1 MFRLFLLLCILI
13 LNLNINCYSA
23 NENEVCLEKRNIC
36 RHAIDG
42 NCVDWDYDV
51 CVKSTRRV
59 TQYSA
64 GCDLSNIMSMVN
76 QKHCDLVVTC
86 NDPINV
92 VGECYRGSG
101 CYPGYYYDDCPAGY
115 DVRYTGDIEQKD
127 CPLYGQTGTIS
138 LEKYEYGNF
147 AGGSSLSLI
156 GGGVTCQKYYSPRQ
170 APSCAERL
178 ANGERPQE
186 CYVNECAD
194 LENNPRCHRVNDLGT
209 TVYGDEPTILN
220 TNCVWVIDPVNG
232 RVCTTD
238 PNQIA
243 NLTDDRRLYDV
254 QIEKYECDSADVRN
268 CENKEYKMV
277 CPDGSETLCQNRKE
291 CVRWE
296 QYTINET
303 SERSFIVNRNYELKE
318 CIKGTSNYSC
328 PAYYHYNSASKKCEY
343 ETELKCI
350 VELSRN
356 GNTETYEANPGGY
369 IYDSSAF
376 ETATG
381 ITINFDSDCNA
392 TYNSTANN
400 TYTVNV
406 GETVTTDENDGGETP
421 FTGTVTNKSG
431 RYCPDGSLLPAG
443 ETICYASHTVTTIN
457 ACDVYKNDPNC
468 VYIGDV
474 NRELTDTIRVINGW
488 DSDGSSKN
496 CFIDYNG
503 NCRETGPDTSS
514 WSSCVN
520 QFDNNLFSSVAGVF
534 PKPVVKVENERRVE
548 GLSDKSGCFGAD
560 NDAYDQY
567 VDVDVT
573 YTETYEQYY
582 CYTDYNTAN
591 IPSNCST
598 SNDELCLD
606 YHIDARD
613 STKAVCRQKE
623 VYYTCSETVS
633 QNVCAEYHE
642 EVICNDQSF
651 PIPNI
656 EMKND
661 NFTGFAE
668 SLGILGMLDDINS
681 IWSGKYQYCSYGYF
695 VNGYGGVYCNNCKG
709 EGGFLCFKKK
719 PEQQKAY
726 EMNKK
731 GLCHYLGTEC
741 TNEIKLGFGSICIEH
756 TRKYCCYDSKLARVI
771 VEQAYL
777 QLGKSWNE
785 GCNGLTV
792 DDLNNLDFSAMDF
805 SEIEQDLQ
813 SKIEARTNKINDV
826 LKDRIK
832 TYYTDFTNEMDQR
845 GTHPQAPDN

>member
-1 MFRLFLLLCILI
+1 MRMLAFIILFLNAITLYATTEWRCLDEETICTH
-13 LNLNINCYSA
+13 YRESK
-23 NENEVCLEKRNIC
+23 CLEYQTICKEAKRT
-36 RHAIDG
+36 
-42 NCVDWDYDV
+42 V
-51 CVKSTRRV
+51 TR
-59 TQYSA
+59 YSA
-64 GCDLSNIMSMVN
+64 GCDLSNIMSMIN
-76 QKHCDLVVTC
+76 QEHCDIEVTC
-86 NDPINV
+86 NDPITV
-92 VGECYRGSG
+92 AGTCYRGSG

-115 DVRYTGDIEQKD
+115 DLRYTGNIQQKD
-127 CPLYGQTGTIS
+127 CSEYGQTGTIT
-138 LEKYEYGNF
+138 LEEYEYGHF
-147 AGGSSLSLI
+147 SGGSAMTLI

-178 ANGERPQE
+178 ANGERPPE

-194 LENNPRCHRVNDLGT
+194 LENNPRCHRVDELGT
-209 TVYGDEPTILN
+209 TDYGDEPTILN
-220 TNCVWVIDPVNG
+220 TDCVWVIDPVNG
-232 RVCTTD
+232 NVCTTD

-243 NLTDDRRLYDV
+243 SLTDDRRLYDV

-296 QYTINET
+296 QEIINET
-303 SERSFIVNRNYELKE
+303 NERSFVVNRNYELKE
-318 CIKGTSNYSC
+318 CIKGSSECSNLNN
-328 PAYYHYNSASKKCEY
+328 NS
-343 ETELKCI
+343 L
-350 VELSRN
+350 
-356 GNTETYEANPGGY
+356 
-369 IYDSSAF
+369 
-376 ETATG
+376 
-381 ITINFDSDCNA
+381 
-392 TYNSTANN
+392 
-400 TYTVNV
+400 
-406 GETVTTDENDGGETP
+406 
-421 FTGTVTNKSG
+421 
-431 RYCPDGSLLPAG
+431 
-443 ETICYASHTVTTIN
+443 
-457 ACDVYKNDPNC
+457 C
-468 VYIGDV
+468 VYIGDKQRNV
-474 NRELTDTIRVINGW
+474 TERIRFINGW
-488 DSDGSSKN
+488 DADGRSKN

-503 NCRETGPDTSS
+503 ICRETGPDTSS
-514 WSSCVN
+514 WNACVS

-534 PKPVVKVENERRVE
+534 PKPVVNVANEERVG
-548 GLSDKSGCFGAD
+548 GLSNKSGCFGAG

-573 YTETYEQYY
+573 YVETYEQYY
-582 CYTDYNTAN
+582 CYTDYNTTS
-591 IPSNCST
+591 IPSNCSV
-598 SNDELCLD
+598 SGDELCLD
-606 YHIDARD
+606 YHIDARN

-623 VYYTCSETVS
+623 VYYTCSETVT
-633 QNVCAEYHE
+633 QDVCAEYHE

-719 PEQQKAY
+719 PEQQKTY

-741 TNEIKLGFGSICIEH
+741 TNEIKLEFGSICIEH

-826 LKDRIK
+826 LKDRIRN
-832 TYYTDFTNEMDQR
+832 YYTDFTNEMDQR